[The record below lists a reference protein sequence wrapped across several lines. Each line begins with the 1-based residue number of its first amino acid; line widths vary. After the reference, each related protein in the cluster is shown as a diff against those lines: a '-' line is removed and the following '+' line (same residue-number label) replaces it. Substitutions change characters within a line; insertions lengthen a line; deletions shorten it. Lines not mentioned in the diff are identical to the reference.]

1 MKKKKLSLNKL
12 FQNNKFLIILSLVIS
27 TITWVYMS
35 MGTTNDTSVTISNI
49 PIQIELPDQLV
60 NNGLQV
66 FSDTEQTATVTV
78 TGSRAVLGSIST
90 KDITV
95 TAATNGIDS
104 AGTYQI
110 SLSAVKTNP
119 SANFQIISTVTPSNV
134 NVIVDYLR
142 ETSFPIQENV
152 VYKVADGYYAS
163 TSLASK
169 NITVSGPQTE
179 IAKIAKVS
187 ASAEL
192 DGILDDSTSATADIL
207 LYDKSGNRISTDL
220 LKMEFGTV
228 EASISVLPEK
238 TVKVVPEFM
247 NKPEGLNLGD
257 DMLSVEPSEIL
268 LAGPKKVLDNTKS
281 IKLESIDFATLSNK
295 RYEYNDQGINIPTDC
310 KNISNST
317 AAKVVLDLSSL
328 SKKTYAV
335 DSFKV
340 SGLSSEYKADVTQT
354 NMSVTVIG
362 SKKELENLKS
372 SDIECII
379 DTSDQSGTVGSVQ
392 MPVTFKL
399 KGTSTCWV
407 SGSYK
412 ANITISEDRK
422 SVV

>member
-1 MKKKKLSLNKL
+1 MKKKKFSLNKL
-12 FQNNKFLIILSLVIS
+12 FQNNKFLIVLALVIS
-27 TITWVYMS
+27 SITWVYMS
-35 MGTTNDTSVTISNI
+35 MGTANDTSVTISNI
-49 PIQIELPDQLV
+49 PIQIELPDQLG

-169 NITVSGPQTE
+169 NITISGPQTE

-192 DGILDDSTSATADIL
+192 DGTLDDSTSTTANII
-207 LYDKSGNRISTDL
+207 LYDKSGNKISTDL
-220 LKMEFGTV
+220 LKMEFDTV

-238 TVKVVPEFM
+238 TVKVVPEFV
-247 NKPEGLNLGD
+247 NKPDGLDLGD
-257 DMLSVEPSEIL
+257 NMLSVEPSKIL
-268 LAGPKKVLDNTKS
+268 LAGPKNVLDSTDS
-281 IKLESIDFATLSNK
+281 VKLESIDFATLSNK
-295 RYEYNDQGINIPTDC
+295 RYEYDAQGINIPTDC

-317 AAKVVLDLSSL
+317 AAKLILDLSDL
-328 SKKTYAV
+328 SKKTFTV

-340 SGLSSEYKADVTQT
+340 SGLSSKYKADVTQT

-362 SKKELENLKS
+362 SEKELKDLKS
-372 SDIECII
+372 SDIECVI

-412 ANITISEDRK
+412 ANITISEK
-422 SVV
+422 

>member
-35 MGTTNDTSVTISNI
+35 MGTTNDTTVTISNI

-295 RYEYNDQGINIPTDC
+295 RYEYNEQGINIPTDC

-328 SKKTYAV
+328 SKKTYTV

-412 ANITISEDRK
+412 ANITISEK
-422 SVV
+422 

>member
-104 AGTYQI
+104 SGTYQI

-192 DGILDDSTSATADIL
+192 DGILDDSASATADIL

-238 TVKVVPEFM
+238 TVKVVPEFT

-328 SKKTYAV
+328 SKKTYTV

-412 ANITISEDRK
+412 ANITISEK
-422 SVV
+422 

>member
-238 TVKVVPEFM
+238 AVKVVPEFM

-328 SKKTYAV
+328 SKKTYTV

-412 ANITISEDRK
+412 ANITISEK
-422 SVV
+422 

>member
-78 TGSRAVLGSIST
+78 TGSRSVLGSIST

-169 NITVSGPQTE
+169 NITISGPQTE
-179 IAKIAKVS
+179 IAKIAKAS

-328 SKKTYAV
+328 SKKTYTV

-412 ANITISEDRK
+412 ANITISEK
-422 SVV
+422 

>member
-78 TGSRAVLGSIST
+78 TGSRSVLGSIST

-317 AAKVVLDLSSL
+317 AAKLILDLSDL
-328 SKKTYAV
+328 SKKTFTV

-340 SGLSSEYKADVTQT
+340 SGLSSKYKADVTQT

-362 SKKELENLKS
+362 SEKELKDLKS
-372 SDIECII
+372 SDIECVI

-412 ANITISEDRK
+412 ANITISEK
-422 SVV
+422 

>member
-328 SKKTYAV
+328 SKKTYTV

-412 ANITISEDRK
+412 ANITISEK
-422 SVV
+422 

>member
-78 TGSRAVLGSIST
+78 TGSRSVLGSIST

-169 NITVSGPQTE
+169 NITISGPQTE

-328 SKKTYAV
+328 SKKTYTV

-412 ANITISEDRK
+412 ANITISEK
-422 SVV
+422 

>member
-169 NITVSGPQTE
+169 NVTVSGPQTE

-328 SKKTYAV
+328 SKKTYTV

-412 ANITISEDRK
+412 ANITISEK
-422 SVV
+422 

>member
-27 TITWVYMS
+27 PITWVYMS

-78 TGSRAVLGSIST
+78 TGSRSVLGSIST

-169 NITVSGPQTE
+169 NITISGPQTE

-192 DGILDDSTSATADIL
+192 DGILDDSASATADIL

-328 SKKTYAV
+328 SKKTYTV

-412 ANITISEDRK
+412 ANITISEK
-422 SVV
+422 

>member
-268 LAGPKKVLDNTKS
+268 LASPKKVLDNTKS

-328 SKKTYAV
+328 SKKTYTV

-412 ANITISEDRK
+412 ANITISEK
-422 SVV
+422 

>member
-66 FSDTEQTATVTV
+66 FSDSEQTATVTV

-328 SKKTYAV
+328 SKKTYTV

-412 ANITISEDRK
+412 ANITISEK
-422 SVV
+422 

>member
-295 RYEYNDQGINIPTDC
+295 RYEYDDQGINIPTDC

-328 SKKTYAV
+328 SKKTYTV

-412 ANITISEDRK
+412 ANITISEK
-422 SVV
+422 

>member
-238 TVKVVPEFM
+238 TLKVVPEFM

-328 SKKTYAV
+328 SKKTYTV

-412 ANITISEDRK
+412 ANITISEK
-422 SVV
+422 

>member
-35 MGTTNDTSVTISNI
+35 MGTTNDTTVTISNI

-78 TGSRAVLGSIST
+78 TGSRSVLGSIST

-268 LAGPKKVLDNTKS
+268 LAGPKKVLDDTKS

-328 SKKTYAV
+328 SKKTYTV

-412 ANITISEDRK
+412 ANITISEK
-422 SVV
+422 

>member
-1 MKKKKLSLNKL
+1 MKKKKFSLNKL
-12 FQNNKFLIILSLVIS
+12 FQNNKFLIVLALVIS
-27 TITWVYMS
+27 SITWVYMS

-49 PIQIELPDQLV
+49 PIQIELPDQLG

-169 NITVSGPQTE
+169 NITISGPQTE

-192 DGILDDSTSATADIL
+192 DGTLDDSTSTTANII
-207 LYDKSGNRISTDL
+207 LYDKSGNKISTDL
-220 LKMEFGTV
+220 LKMEFDTV

-238 TVKVVPEFM
+238 TVKVVPEFV
-247 NKPEGLNLGD
+247 NKPDGLDLD
-257 DMLSVEPSEIL
+257 DNMLSVEPSKIL
-268 LAGPKKVLDNTKS
+268 LAGPKNVLDSTDS
-281 IKLESIDFATLSNK
+281 VKLESIDFATLSNK
-295 RYEYNDQGINIPTDC
+295 RYEYDAQGINIPTDC

-317 AAKVVLDLSSL
+317 AAKLILDLSDL
-328 SKKTYAV
+328 SKKTFTV

-340 SGLSSEYKADVTQT
+340 SGLSSKYKADVTQT

-362 SKKELENLKS
+362 SEKELKDLKS
-372 SDIECII
+372 SDIECVIN
-379 DTSDQSGTVGSVQ
+379 TSDQSGTVGSVQ

-412 ANITISEDRK
+412 ANITISEK
-422 SVV
+422 

>member
-1 MKKKKLSLNKL
+1 MKKKKFSLNKL
-12 FQNNKFLIILSLVIS
+12 FQNNKFLIVLALVIS
-27 TITWVYMS
+27 SITWVYMS

-49 PIQIELPDQLV
+49 PIQIELPDQLN

-169 NITVSGPQTE
+169 NITISGPQTE

-192 DGILDDSTSATADIL
+192 DGTLDDSTSTTANII
-207 LYDKSGNRISTDL
+207 LYDKSGNKISTDL
-220 LKMEFGTV
+220 LKMEFDTV

-238 TVKVVPEFM
+238 TVKVVPEFV
-247 NKPEGLNLGD
+247 NKPDGLDLSDN
-257 DMLSVEPSEIL
+257 MLSVEPSKIL
-268 LAGPKKVLDNTKS
+268 LAGPKNVLDSTDS
-281 IKLESIDFATLSNK
+281 VKLESIDFATLSNK
-295 RYEYNDQGINIPTDC
+295 RYEYDAQGINIPTDC

-317 AAKVVLDLSSL
+317 AAKLILDLSDL
-328 SKKTYAV
+328 SKKTFTV

-340 SGLSSEYKADVTQT
+340 SGLSSKYKADVTQT

-362 SKKELENLKS
+362 SEKELKDLKS
-372 SDIECII
+372 SDIECVI

-412 ANITISEDRK
+412 ANITISEK
-422 SVV
+422 

>member
-268 LAGPKKVLDNTKS
+268 LAGPKKVFDNTKS

-328 SKKTYAV
+328 SKKTYTV

-412 ANITISEDRK
+412 ANITISEK
-422 SVV
+422 

>member
-78 TGSRAVLGSIST
+78 TGSRSVLGSIST

-169 NITVSGPQTE
+169 NITISGPQTE

-328 SKKTYAV
+328 SKKTYTV
-335 DSFKV
+335 NSFKV

-412 ANITISEDRK
+412 ANITISEK
-422 SVV
+422 

>member
-35 MGTTNDTSVTISNI
+35 MGTTNDTTVTISNI

-317 AAKVVLDLSSL
+317 AAKVVLNLSSL
-328 SKKTYAV
+328 SKKTYTV

-412 ANITISEDRK
+412 ANITISEK
-422 SVV
+422 

>member
-1 MKKKKLSLNKL
+1 MKKKKFSLNKL
-12 FQNNKFLIILSLVIS
+12 FQNNKFLIVLALVIS
-27 TITWVYMS
+27 SITWVYMS

-49 PIQIELPDQLV
+49 PIQIELPDQLG

-169 NITVSGPQTE
+169 NITISGPQTE

-192 DGILDDSTSATADIL
+192 DGTLDDSTSTTANII
-207 LYDKSGNRISTDL
+207 LYDKSGNKISTDL
-220 LKMEFGTV
+220 LKMEFNTV

-238 TVKVVPEFM
+238 TVKVVPEFV
-247 NKPEGLNLGD
+247 NKPDGLDLSDN
-257 DMLSVEPSEIL
+257 MLSVEPSKIL
-268 LAGPKKVLDNTKS
+268 LAGPKNVLDSTDS
-281 IKLESIDFATLSNK
+281 VKLESIDFATLSNK
-295 RYEYNDQGINIPTDC
+295 RYEYDAQGINIPTDC

-317 AAKVVLDLSSL
+317 AAKLILDLSDL
-328 SKKTYAV
+328 SKKTFTV

-340 SGLSSEYKADVTQT
+340 SGLSSKYKADVTQT

-362 SKKELENLKS
+362 SEKELKDLKS
-372 SDIECII
+372 SDIECVI

-412 ANITISEDRK
+412 ANITISEK
-422 SVV
+422 

>member
-1 MKKKKLSLNKL
+1 MKKEKLSLNKL

-328 SKKTYAV
+328 SKKTYTV

-412 ANITISEDRK
+412 ANITISEK
-422 SVV
+422 

>member
-1 MKKKKLSLNKL
+1 MKKKKFSLNKL
-12 FQNNKFLIILSLVIS
+12 FQNNKFLIVLALVIS
-27 TITWVYMS
+27 SITWVYMS

-49 PIQIELPDQLV
+49 PIQIELPDQLD

-169 NITVSGPQTE
+169 NITISGPQTE

-187 ASAEL
+187 ASAEI
-192 DGILDDSTSATADIL
+192 DGTLDDSTSTTANII
-207 LYDKSGNRISTDL
+207 LYDKSGNKISTDL
-220 LKMEFGTV
+220 LKMEFDTV

-238 TVKVVPEFM
+238 TVKVVPEFV
-247 NKPEGLNLGD
+247 NKPDGLDLGD
-257 DMLSVEPSEIL
+257 DMLSVEPSKIL
-268 LAGPKKVLDNTKS
+268 LAGPKNVLDRTDS
-281 IKLESIDFATLSNK
+281 VKLESIDFATLSNK
-295 RYEYNDQGINIPTDC
+295 RYEYDAQGINIPTDC

-317 AAKVVLDLSSL
+317 AAKLILDLSDL
-328 SKKTYAV
+328 SKKTFTV

-340 SGLSSEYKADVTQT
+340 SGLSSKYKADVTQT

-362 SKKELENLKS
+362 SEKELKDLKS
-372 SDIECII
+372 SDIECVI

-412 ANITISEDRK
+412 ANITISEK
-422 SVV
+422 

>member
-1 MKKKKLSLNKL
+1 MKKKKFSLNKL
-12 FQNNKFLIILSLVIS
+12 FQNNKFLIVLALVIS
-27 TITWVYMS
+27 SITWVYMS

-49 PIQIELPDQLV
+49 PIQIELPDQLD

-169 NITVSGPQTE
+169 NITISGPQTE

-192 DGILDDSTSATADIL
+192 DGTLDDSTSTTANII
-207 LYDKSGNRISTDL
+207 LYDKSGNKISTDL
-220 LKMEFGTV
+220 LKMEFDTV

-238 TVKVVPEFM
+238 TVKVVPEFV
-247 NKPEGLNLGD
+247 NKPDGLDLSDN
-257 DMLSVEPSEIL
+257 MLSVEPSKIL
-268 LAGPKKVLDNTKS
+268 LAGPKNVLDSTDS
-281 IKLESIDFATLSNK
+281 VKLESIDFATLSNK
-295 RYEYNDQGINIPTDC
+295 RYEYDAQGINIPTDC

-317 AAKVVLDLSSL
+317 AAKLILDLSDL
-328 SKKTYAV
+328 SKKTFTV

-340 SGLSSEYKADVTQT
+340 SGLSSKYKADVTQT

-362 SKKELENLKS
+362 SEKELKDLKS
-372 SDIECII
+372 SDIECVIN
-379 DTSDQSGTVGSVQ
+379 TSDQSGTVGSVQ

-412 ANITISEDRK
+412 ANITISEK
-422 SVV
+422 

>member
-78 TGSRAVLGSIST
+78 TGSRSVLGSIST

-328 SKKTYAV
+328 SKKTYTV

-412 ANITISEDRK
+412 ANITIGEK
-422 SVV
+422 

>member
-169 NITVSGPQTE
+169 NITISGPQTE

-247 NKPEGLNLGD
+247 NKPEVLNLGD

-295 RYEYNDQGINIPTDC
+295 RYEYDDQGINIPTDC

-328 SKKTYAV
+328 SKKTYTV

-412 ANITISEDRK
+412 ANITISEK
-422 SVV
+422 

>member
-1 MKKKKLSLNKL
+1 MKKKKFSLNKL
-12 FQNNKFLIILSLVIS
+12 FQNNKFLIVLALVIS
-27 TITWVYMS
+27 SITWVYMS

-49 PIQIELPDQLV
+49 PIQIELPDQLD

-169 NITVSGPQTE
+169 NITISGPQTE

-192 DGILDDSTSATADIL
+192 DGTLDDSTSTTANII
-207 LYDKSGNRISTDL
+207 LYDKSGNKISTDL
-220 LKMEFGTV
+220 LKMEFDTV

-238 TVKVVPEFM
+238 TVKVVPEFV
-247 NKPEGLNLGD
+247 NKPDGLDLSDN
-257 DMLSVEPSEIL
+257 MLSVEPSKIL
-268 LAGPKKVLDNTKS
+268 LAGPKNVLDSTDS
-281 IKLESIDFATLSNK
+281 VKLESIDFATLSNK
-295 RYEYNDQGINIPTDC
+295 RYEYDAQGINIPTDC

-317 AAKVVLDLSSL
+317 AAKLILDLSDL
-328 SKKTYAV
+328 SKKTFTV

-340 SGLSSEYKADVTQT
+340 SGLSSKYKADVTQT

-362 SKKELENLKS
+362 SEKELKDLKS
-372 SDIECII
+372 SDIECVI

-412 ANITISEDRK
+412 ANITISEK
-422 SVV
+422 

>member
-328 SKKTYAV
+328 SKKTYTV

-340 SGLSSEYKADVTQT
+340 SGLSSEYKADVTQI

-412 ANITISEDRK
+412 ANITISEK
-422 SVV
+422 

>member
-1 MKKKKLSLNKL
+1 MKKKKFSLNKL
-12 FQNNKFLIILSLVIS
+12 FQNNKFLIVLALVIS
-27 TITWVYMS
+27 SITWVYMS

-49 PIQIELPDQLV
+49 PIQIELPDQLN

-152 VYKVADGYYAS
+152 VYKVSDGYYAS

-169 NITVSGPQTE
+169 NITISGPQTE

-192 DGILDDSTSATADIL
+192 DGTLDDSTSTTANII
-207 LYDKSGNRISTDL
+207 LYDKSGNKISTDL
-220 LKMEFGTV
+220 LKMEFDTV

-238 TVKVVPEFM
+238 TVKVVPEFV
-247 NKPEGLNLGD
+247 NKPDGLDLGD
-257 DMLSVEPSEIL
+257 DMLSVEPSKIL
-268 LAGPKKVLDNTKS
+268 LAGPKNVLDSTDS
-281 IKLESIDFATLSNK
+281 VKLESIDFATLSNK
-295 RYEYNDQGINIPTDC
+295 RYEYDAQGINIPTDC

-317 AAKVVLDLSSL
+317 AAKLILDLSDL
-328 SKKTYAV
+328 SKKTFTV

-340 SGLSSEYKADVTQT
+340 SGLSSKYKADVTQT

-362 SKKELENLKS
+362 SEKELKDLKS
-372 SDIECII
+372 SDIECVI

-412 ANITISEDRK
+412 ANITISEK
-422 SVV
+422 

>member
-169 NITVSGPQTE
+169 NITISGPQTE

-238 TVKVVPEFM
+238 TVKVVPEFI

-328 SKKTYAV
+328 SKKTYTV

-412 ANITISEDRK
+412 ANITISEK
-422 SVV
+422 

>member
-78 TGSRAVLGSIST
+78 TGSRSVLGSIST

-328 SKKTYAV
+328 SKKTYTV
-335 DSFKV
+335 DLFKV

-412 ANITISEDRK
+412 ANITISEK
-422 SVV
+422 

>member
-78 TGSRAVLGSIST
+78 TGSRSVLGSIST

-169 NITVSGPQTE
+169 NITISGPQTE

-192 DGILDDSTSATADIL
+192 DGILDDSASATADIL

-328 SKKTYAV
+328 SKKTYTV

-412 ANITISEDRK
+412 ANITISEK
-422 SVV
+422 